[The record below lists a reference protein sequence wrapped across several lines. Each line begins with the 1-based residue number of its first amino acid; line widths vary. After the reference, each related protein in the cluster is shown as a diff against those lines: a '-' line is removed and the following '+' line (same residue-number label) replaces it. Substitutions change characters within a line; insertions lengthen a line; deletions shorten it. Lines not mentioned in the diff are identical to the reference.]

1 MSATRMGSR
10 PEMMEGPHPR
20 VEPLLAVARTAV
32 RSQRADVLRLR
43 ALGTLG
49 DLELDLLVLV
59 QGLVALGLNR
69 RVVNEDVVAAAVL
82 SDEAEALFCVEPL
95 NSALSHVLVTP
106 LSGRETVTSTDPQ
119 QMRVTRRSDLP

>member
-1 MSATRMGSR
+1 SLPDGHVDKRREDKSDPFGLCGPR
-10 PEMMEGPHPR
+10 QREPQMMKRRHPR
-20 VEPLLAVARTAV
+20 RGGPLQAGPRTAV

-43 ALGTLG
+43 TLGALG

-59 QGLVALGLNR
+59 QGLVALGLTR

-95 NSALSHVLVTP
+95 NGALSHVL
-106 LSGRETVTSTDPQ
+106 SYS
-119 QMRVTRRSDLP
+119 S

>member
-1 MSATRMGSR
+1 MK
-10 PEMMEGPHPR
+10 GPHPK
-20 VEPLLAVARTAV
+20 VGPLQAVARTAV

-95 NSALSHVLVTP
+95 NGALSHVLVTP
-106 LSGRETVTSTDPQ
+106 LSGRETATSTVPQ
-119 QMRVTRRSDLP
+119 QLRVTRRSDFT